1 MISGIITKGVGG
13 FYYVDTGDKVY
24 ECRARGLFRLKSIKP
39 MVGDYVKIEV
49 EKKTGQGFIVDIE
62 ERKSEMMRPEVAN
75 VEQVVIVIAAKKPE
89 TNMLLLQKILLYAEH
104 IAIDIIVVIN
114 KIDLDPKKEYQSIL
128 EMINSIPYK
137 VLLTSAILKNG
148 IDDLTKLLSNKIS
161 VFAGPSGTGK
171 SSLLNSINPKL
182 QLRTGQLSHKTKRGT
197 HTTRHTELIK
207 LDFGGMVVDT
217 PGFTSFNLSGINKR
231 DLQLYFPEFCKYR
244 DCKFVSCIHDKEPE
258 CGIKEAVKNG
268 YIHKERYKSYKQI
281 LNEIQMTRGF

>member
-24 ECRARGLFRLKSIKP
+24 ECRARGLFMLKSIKP

-137 VLLTSAILKNG
+137 VLLTSAILKRYRYL
-148 IDDLTKLLSNKIS
+148 LTPFK
-161 VFAGPSGTGK
+161 
-171 SSLLNSINPKL
+171 
-182 QLRTGQLSHKTKRGT
+182 
-197 HTTRHTELIK
+197 
-207 LDFGGMVVDT
+207 
-217 PGFTSFNLSGINKR
+217 
-231 DLQLYFPEFCKYR
+231 
-244 DCKFVSCIHDKEPE
+244 
-258 CGIKEAVKNG
+258 
-268 YIHKERYKSYKQI
+268 
-281 LNEIQMTRGF
+281 